1 MTEGI
6 MSCCGLD
13 CSKCRAYVATRGS
26 DYASATETARRWSN
40 PEEGDYKPEDIWCDG
55 CHSDHRLH
63 AFCAKCPVR
72 ACAKGKGLDN
82 CGGCGE
88 YPCEKLG
95 SLWGSWIEA
104 SPVESRTNLD
114 RIKVGEFP

>member
-13 CSKCRAYVATRGS
+13 CSKCRAYVATRKR
-26 DYASATETARRWSN
+26 DYASAADTARLWSS

-55 CHSDHRLH
+55 CHSQRLH

-72 ACAKGKGLDN
+72 ACAVGRGLHN
-82 CGGCGE
+82 CAGCGD
-88 YPCEKLG
+88 YLCGKLNT
-95 SLWGSWIEA
+95 LWGSWIDA
-104 SPVESRTNLD
+104 SPAEARTYLD
-114 RIKVGEFP
+114 RLKSAKRQA